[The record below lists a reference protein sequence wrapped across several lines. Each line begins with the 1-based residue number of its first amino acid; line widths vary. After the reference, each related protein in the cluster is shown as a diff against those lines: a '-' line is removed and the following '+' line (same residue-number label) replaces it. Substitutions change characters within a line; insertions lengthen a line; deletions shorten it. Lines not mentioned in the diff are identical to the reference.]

1 MSTIEPAVQ
10 ELYVRALIAI
20 ARADSEIDAVEGN
33 RLDSVVSRRFGPN
46 ISVADLAFERPV
58 KPDDVVQGLG
68 GDGSGGPYRNT
79 TIEPAVL
86 GKMFITDALQ
96 VVGGDGI
103 SSAEEAALLRF
114 GPLFGMPVH
123 EIRAAIAGVR

>member
-10 ELYVRALIAI
+10 ELYVRALIQI
-20 ARADSEIDAVEGN
+20 ARADSEIDAVEGD
-33 RLDSVVSRRFGPN
+33 RLDRVVGRRFPG

-58 KPDDVVQGLG
+58 KPDDVVAGLG
-68 GDGSGGPYRNT
+68 GTGEGGPYRNT
-79 TIEPAVL
+79 AIEPAEL
-86 GKMFITDALQ
+86 GKMFVTDALQ
-96 VVGGDGI
+96 IVGGDGI

-123 EIRAAIAGVR
+123 EIRAAIASAR